1 MHSMK
6 LTVLIDDTDDLDM
19 EVRVVA
25 SHAEHV
31 GANVTPIKPHVVV
44 AAPER
49 LDDEYT
55 LGGYAGI

>member
-6 LTVLIDDTDDLDM
+6 LTVLIDDTDDLHM

-25 SHAEHV
+25 SHPEHV
-31 GANVTPIKPHVVV
+31 GANVTPIRPHAVV
-44 AAPER
+44 AAPASP
-49 LDDEYT
+49 DDEYT